1 VAEKLQKKDKAL
13 ASYEKAYKLDPTY
26 LPALEG
32 LGHLLVEHQRYGEA
46 LKAYQTILLH
56 HREELTDLEVVEIYW
71 QLGEIHEAL
80 KQKDQAQTNFE
91 KALAIDPG
99 HDPSLKALIRIADAA
114 GRWDASAEY
123 RESLV
128 SVLEGEA
135 KFQSALELATL
146 VCDKLSDP
154 YRAIDAYQVAHRLRP
169 DSLEVMDSLY
179 VLLRETKQSQKAV
192 EILEKMLGEP
202 SIQKSPKLK
211 KVWFAVGEISRDEL
225 KDMDRAVKAFNA
237 ALDADH
243 RFVEAFSALEQLLGS
258 QKQWK
263 LLEENYAR
271 MIQRVPKSPDTHAA
285 RMTLW
290 RALGDL
296 YRQVLKE
303 EDGALMAYQVVAAGL
318 PDDGAVQEVYA
329 ELASRKPGHEAKAL
343 EAWRRALPSS
353 SDPGKV
359 VSALSALQAKRKEYD
374 QAWLAA
380 QVAHGFIGQ
389 VGEAEQEILTKLGP
403 YAKKR
408 EQATHSLTDRQWRT
422 HLFHP
427 KVRGHLTDAMA
438 LLFEQVGHHFALP
451 HSQYQI
457 NPKRHRIDVTTAQV
471 LQVHQYRYVARLLGM
486 EAVELYSPYLV
497 ATLERVQKR
506 SNEPAPEPLVGIEI
520 CHTHPVCLKVGGKFF
535 PREHS
540 EQSQK
545 ELLYQLGRTFALVR
559 PELALSQRLS
569 PDKLDALLQAA
580 VSLSVPGFP
589 FTADRKMLE
598 DMRRLLERGLTP
610 QARTA
615 LAREIAAWLPQSS
628 TEDLTSYLEGAELTA
643 VRTGLFVANEAEPV
657 KRMVLGETGTA
668 FRVPP
673 RTKVRELMVFALSED
688 LHALRVVV
696 GTNVEVAP
704 RAAAAR

>member
-1 VAEKLQKKDKAL
+1 LARIVREKLA
-13 ASYEKAYKLDPTY
+13 
-26 LPALEG
+26 
-32 LGHLLVEHQRYGEA
+32 
-46 LKAYQTILLH
+46 
-56 HREELTDLEVVEIYW
+56 
-71 QLGEIHEAL
+71 
-80 KQKDQAQTNFE
+80 
-91 KALAIDPG
+91 
-99 HDPSLKALIRIADAA
+99 
-114 GRWDASAEY
+114 
-123 RESLV
+123 
-128 SVLEGEA
+128 
-135 KFQSALELATL
+135 
-146 VCDKLSDP
+146 DP
-154 YRAIDAYQVAHRLRP
+154 YRAIEAYQVAYRVRP
-169 DSLEVMDSLY
+169 DSLEVMDALY
-179 VLLRETKQSQKAV
+179 ILLRETNQSHEAV
-192 EILEKMLGEP
+192 EILERMLAEP
-202 SIQKSPKLK
+202 AIQKSPKLK
-211 KVWFAVGEISRDEL
+211 NVWFAVGEISRDEL
-225 KDMDRAVKAFNA
+225 KDVDRAVKAFNA

-243 RFVEAFSALEQLLGS
+243 RFLEAFSALEQILAS

-271 MIQRVPKSPDTHAA
+271 MIQRVPKTPETHAA

-296 YRQVLKE
+296 YRQVLKD

-318 PDDGAVQEVYA
+318 PDDGEVQEAYA
-329 ELASRKPGHEAKAL
+329 ELASNKPGLEVKAL

-380 QVAHGFIGQ
+380 QVAQGFIGK

-408 EQATHSLTDRQWRT
+408 EQATQALTDRQWKA

-438 LLFEQVGHHFALP
+438 LLFEQVGHHFAVP
-451 HSQYQI
+451 HAQYQI
-457 NPKRHRIDVTTAQV
+457 NPKRHRIDVTSAQV
-471 LQVHQYRYVARLLGM
+471 LQVHLYRYVSRLLGM

-506 SNEPAPEPLVGIEI
+506 TNEPAPEPLVGVDI

-545 ELLYQLGRTFALVR
+545 ELLYQLGRTMALLR
-559 PELALSQRLS
+559 PELVLSHRLS
-569 PDKLDALLQAA
+569 PEKLDALLQAA
-580 VSLSVPGFP
+580 VSLSVPRFN
-589 FTADRKMLE
+589 FTADRRLLDE
-598 DMRRLLERGLTP
+598 MRRLLERSLTP

-615 LAREIAAWLPQSS
+615 LAREIAAWLPHSS
-628 TEDLTSYLEGAELTA
+628 SEDLASYLEGAELTA

-657 KRMVLGETGTA
+657 KRMVLAETGTA

-704 RAAAAR
+704 RASAGR